1 MATEL
6 SLKEKLVSASGG
18 IEASGVVA
26 YAGFFERGGVN
37 QFLEINTV
45 ADLESIMGKP
55 TEDTINDF
63 LECYDYLQYG
73 NNLILQRIVPKNARL
88 ARRGLDS
95 SGVSQSIDLWDTG
108 DDGSSYD
115 TYEDNPH
122 FFFEYQERNTT
133 DIVYPLEFW
142 TKAPFDSSNTSN
154 PVIKVYVAKYTGSD
168 WQSDL
173 DSDNAGSGQTLA
185 IGNTG
190 SDFSDLFEVGT
201 VEENGDGDTV
211 NELAI
216 VITEDGEI
224 VETHLVSTVDGVK
237 NAQGANYYISEWLD
251 RNSDYIWGYTI
262 ADDYSDIP
270 DVADGNSIMEV
281 TLSDGSKGSAVTTAD
296 VLEAYNRFDSKNE
309 IFYDYMIDGFHAG
322 ARTNIEARCGD
333 RKDSICFLSPI
344 VTSMFT
350 GAGTGYYPSKNMFPI
365 RNSSTIVTNLIADKA
380 AILTGDDD
388 VKSRSAYYG
397 NWKQVYNKYMDDY
410 RWIPISASVAGVKV
424 QVNQNAN
431 VWDVP
436 AGDRG
441 ILRNTEKLAFEPTP
455 TQQQTLYKNA
465 INDIFFD
472 ITLGFKIDGS
482 KTLIATSKNVGVGRV
497 SGREIFRVIENYV
510 VEVSKL
516 FYHKFNNSFTRSRF
530 VSMIDP
536 VLDRIQNEGGIV
548 RYSIEVGDDVN
559 TTAVINNYE
568 FKAVIYL
575 EVGRPIEKISLV
587 FVDTPAGISFSE
599 LSA

>member
-6 SLKEKLVSASGG
+6 VLKEKLVSASTG
-18 IEASGVVA
+18 IEASGIVA
-26 YAGFFERGGVN
+26 YAGFFERGGVDE
-37 QFLEINTV
+37 FLEVNTV
-45 ADLESIMGKP
+45 AELETIVGKP

-63 LECYDYLQYG
+63 LICYDYLQYG
-73 NNLILQRIVPKNARL
+73 NNLVLQRIVPKNARL
-88 ARRGLDS
+88 ARRGIDS
-95 SGVSQSIDLWDTG
+95 SGVSQQIDLWGTG
-108 DDGSSYD
+108 DDGSSYTD
-115 TYEDNPH
+115 YDDNPH
-122 FFFEYQERNTT
+122 FFFDYQERNAT
-133 DIVYPLEFW
+133 DILYPLEFW
-142 TKAPFDSSNTSN
+142 TKAPFDSANTNN
-154 PVIKVYVAKYTGSD
+154 PVIKVYVAKYNGTN
-168 WQSDL
+168 WQTDL
-173 DSDNAGSGQTLA
+173 DNSNAASGQTLT

-201 VEENGDGDTV
+201 IATDDDGNTV
-211 NELAI
+211 NELAL
-216 VITEDGEI
+216 VVTVDGEI
-224 VETHLVSTVDGVK
+224 VETHLVSTVDGAK
-237 NAQGANYYISEWLD
+237 NAQGANYFISEWLD

-262 ADDYSDIP
+262 AADYSSIP
-270 DVADGNSIMEV
+270 DVNDGDSIMEV

-296 VLEAYNRFDSKNE
+296 VLEAYGRFDSKNE

-380 AILTGDDD
+380 SILTGDDD
-388 VKSRSAYYG
+388 VKSRAAYYG
-397 NWKQVYNKYMDDY
+397 NWKQIYNKYMDDY

-431 VWDVP
+431 VWDAP

-455 TQQQTLYKNA
+455 AQQKTLYKNA

-482 KTLIATSKNVGVGRV
+482 KTLIATSKNVGVSRV
-497 SGREIFRVIENYV
+497 NGREIFRVIENYV
-510 VEVSKL
+510 VEVSKQ
-516 FYHKFNNSFTRSRF
+516 FYHKFNNPFTRSRF
-530 VSMIDP
+530 VSLIDP
-536 VLDRIQNEGGIV
+536 VLDRIQAEGGIV
-548 RYSIEVGDDVN
+548 RYEIQVGADIN
-559 TTAVINNYE
+559 TDAVINNNE

-575 EVGRPIEKISLV
+575 EVGRPIEKITLI
-587 FVDTPAGISFSE
+587 FVDTPAGIDFSE